1 MPTPSWNEPSADS
14 ASQWISE
21 SLEPKGCLQGAGMIY
36 AGAGILLLGVVG
48 VALWLYRHSPQDFAN
63 RNIRLQTVSLE
74 PLLGAD
80 QPIGLENLQN
90 KVVVLNFWGTWCPP
104 CLLELPHLAE
114 LERKYRSREGVLF
127 LAVSCGPGPREDLE
141 EIRSNTAALL
151 ANQQI
156 DLPTYVDPGFLT
168 RRAVDEAV
176 GFQGYPTTVLLD
188 RQGYIRRVWVGFD
201 RQMPEELDRLVEQLL
216 TEVP

>member
-1 MPTPSWNEPSADS
+1 
-14 ASQWISE
+14 
-21 SLEPKGCLQGAGMIY
+21 MIY